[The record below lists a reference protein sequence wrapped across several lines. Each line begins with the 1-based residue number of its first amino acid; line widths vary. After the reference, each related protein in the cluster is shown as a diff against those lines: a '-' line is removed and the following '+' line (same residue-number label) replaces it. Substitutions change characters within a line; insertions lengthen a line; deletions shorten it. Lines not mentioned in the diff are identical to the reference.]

1 MFSRIKKPFSLT
13 PGDVLITTPTLFP
26 PNNPLKQEVDEL
38 HPEFISPGQEKVEGK
53 NLPLGKKSQHSKL
66 MFSRINKPFSLTPG
80 IVLITTPTLFPPNNP
95 LKQEV
100 DELHPEFISPDQEEV
115 EGQHLPL
122 RNKVKEKAKSIYS
135 NLRRM

>member
-38 HPEFISPGQEKVEGK
+38 HPEFISPDQEEVEDK
-53 NLPLGKKSQHSKL
+53 HLPLGKKSQHSKL

-80 IVLITTPTLFPPNNP
+80 DVFKTSPTSFPLITP
-95 LKQEV
+95 
-100 DELHPEFISPDQEEV
+100 
-115 EGQHLPL
+115 
-122 RNKVKEKAKSIYS
+122 
-135 NLRRM
+135 